1 MAETKGKKK
10 RLSINLSFLAL
21 SDSRK
26 RANARFLPTHFEGPN
41 GVVGLGILAAMRAD
55 RQPHHDLFRNNGAV
69 LAISP
74 KSASNSIHIINSSH
88 KKISAEEC
96 EEYTCVISHVG
107 KNLVK
112 KKEYFEAEIL
122 GANDGC
128 AGVFTGNGG
137 GYAAESGGA
146 ETYAGFLNSCVL
158 CEKKLH
164 GLDVFMY
171 RGDKA
176 FCSTE
181 CRCKQISMDEQKEKC
196 HSKARA
202 RMKHS
207 VSPFSVAAA

>member
-10 RLSINLSFLAL
+10 RLSINLSFLTL

-26 RANARFLPTHFEGPN
+26 RPNARFEGPN
-41 GVVGLGILAAMRAD
+41 GGVVGLGILAAMEGD
-55 RQPHHDLFRNNGAV
+55 RQPHQDLFFHSGAV

-74 KSASNSIHIINSSH
+74 KSASNSIHIIKSKNAPENSNC
-88 KKISAEEC
+88 KKITAAEM

-112 KKEYFEAEIL
+112 KREYFDAEIL

-128 AGVFTGNGG
+128 VGVVT
-137 GYAAESGGA
+137 AAFA
-146 ETYAGFLNSCVL
+146 EADFLSSCVL
-158 CEKKLH
+158 CQKKLH

-181 CRCKQISMDEQKEKC
+181 CRHKQISIDEQKDKC

-207 VSPFSVAAA
+207 VSPCSVAAA